1 MWIQDPASKMEKTRI
16 RDGKKSDPGLTS
28 RIRNTRKMVLCF
40 RVNLGPHEDIAK
52 IYVMDQG
59 RTPEIRQEGSHTLLH
74 AKEYILLKFDANP
87 QCRLY

>member
-1 MWIQDPASKMEKTRI
+1 MGAISI
-16 RDGKKSDPGLTS
+16 RGGQHTLARQKNTKKL
-28 RIRNTRKMVLCF
+28 RYF

-74 AKEYILLKFDANP
+74 AKEYTLEF
-87 QCRLY
+87 